1 VKKRNTQYENAVR
14 SARYENMKLLR
25 TYILKESV
33 GPFLMALLIFTFVML
48 IGNLVD
54 LADLIIR
61 RSVNL
66 IAVLKLF
73 VYLLPFL
80 LSYTIPMAV
89 LTATLITFGRLSSNN
104 EITAMRA
111 GGINFYRIVGAPI
124 TVALILSLLCIPLN
138 DRVSTWAHFAS
149 RKTAYE
155 IGIKNPISFLEEKV
169 FIKDFKGYIIYIHKI
184 DKQKKLKSVTI
195 YQLQEG
201 ERAITFEAKSG
212 KVIPAGGGK
221 IVLKLFDVNSY
232 ESDPDNPERFYRLD
246 FKSYDIPLDLSG
258 GDQKHKAHK
267 RTKEMTVAE
276 LKKEITI
283 LERSGID
290 TTPLLVQI
298 HQKFSLAFASLSFVL
313 IGLPLAI
320 RTKRREKSIGFGIA
334 LFLIIL
340 YFVLTLGGEALALK
354 KIIGVAPAMW
364 LPNILLSALGL
375 LLIDRLA
382 HD

>member
-1 VKKRNTQYENAVR
+1 
-14 SARYENMKLLR
+14 MKLLR
-25 TYILKESV
+25 TYILKELI

-61 RSVNL
+61 RGVNL
-66 IAVLKLF
+66 IAVLKLL

-104 EITAMRA
+104 EITAIRA
-111 GGINFYRIVGAPI
+111 SGINFYRIVGAPI
-124 TVALILSLLCIPLN
+124 TVALILSLLSIPLN
-138 DRVSTWAHFAS
+138 DRVATWAHFAS

-155 IGIKNPISFLEEKV
+155 IGAKNPVSFLEEKV
-169 FIKDFKGYIIYIHKI
+169 FVKDFEGYIIYIHKI
-184 DKQKKLKSVTI
+184 DKQKRLKSVTI

-201 ERAITFEAKSG
+201 KRAVTFEAKSG

-221 IVLKLFDVNSY
+221 IILRLFNVNSY
-232 ESDPDNPERFYRLD
+232 EPDPDNSERFYKLD
-246 FKSYDIPLDLSG
+246 FKTYDIPLDLSG
-258 GDQKHKAHK
+258 GGRNHKAHK

-276 LKKEITI
+276 LKKEINI
-283 LERSGID
+283 LKRSGID

-298 HQKFSLAFASLSFVL
+298 HQKFSLAFASLSFIL

-320 RTKRREKSIGFGIA
+320 RTKRREKSIGFGVA
-334 LFLIIL
+334 LILIIF

-354 KIIGVAPAMW
+354 KVVGVAQALW
-364 LPNILLSALGL
+364 LPNVLLSALGL
-375 LLIDRLA
+375 LLIDRIA